1 MTALDVVIDVVID
14 RSAAPDTDLTDLV
27 ESWSWCR
34 APRGTS
40 PAAVLVAEL
49 DPRAPQPA
57 MPDWSLL
64 ARQRFVIAA
73 RTVPELSELLSSAV
87 TRIAIE
93 RRSDA
98 FTLLHAAGLS
108 HPTSGAVAAL
118 VGPSG
123 AGKSTAA
130 QVLGRTLG
138 YLSDEVVAVGRS
150 RRVLPFAKPISIV
163 DHGRPWKRQ
172 AHPDALGMTRHRGE
186 LRLRRLVVL
195 DRHREHSGAPE
206 AWPLDVHTAAES
218 IVPNVSSFGR
228 STRSL
233 AALTALMTE
242 CGGVIRVR
250 YRDAEDLPPL
260 MLRLLDDA
268 ALVQSV
274 ARARVD
280 DEVWIG
286 ETCYLQLGLEL
297 VALAGVGA
305 LVWRMLEAPCPERI
319 LAEGVVAELAS
330 VSGNVSDLA
339 HVERVIGQLV
349 ERGVLVKGVFPD
361 RVTAPMTA

>member
-14 RSAAPDTDLTDLV
+14 RSAAPDSDLTDLV

-34 APRGTS
+34 APRGPS

-64 ARQRFVIAA
+64 ARQRFAFAA
-73 RTVPELSELLSSAV
+73 RTVSELSELLASAV

-98 FTLLHAAGLS
+98 FMLLHAAGLS

-118 VGPSG
+118 VGTSG

-130 QVLGRTLG
+130 RVLGRTLG

-150 RRVLPFAKPISIV
+150 RRVLPFAKPVSIV
-163 DHGRPWKRQ
+163 DPGRPWKRQ

-186 LRLRRLVVL
+186 LKLRRLVVL
-195 DRHREHSGAPE
+195 DRHSAHAGAPE
-206 AWPLDVHTAAES
+206 AWPLDVQTATES
-218 IVPNVSSFGR
+218 IIPQVSSFGR
-228 STRSL
+228 SARPL
-233 AALTALMTE
+233 AALTALMSE
-242 CGGVIRVR
+242 CGGAVRVR
-250 YRDAEDLPPL
+250 YRDADDLPPL
-260 MLRLLDDA
+260 ILRLLDDA
-268 ALVQSV
+268 ALVPSV

-297 VALAGVGA
+297 VALEGVGA
-305 LVWRMLEAPCPERI
+305 LVWHALQAPRPERMLA
-319 LAEGVVAELAS
+319 AEVAAELGS
-330 VSGNVSDLA
+330 VAGFVDD
-339 HVERVIGQLV
+339 VERVIGQLV

-361 RVTAPMTA
+361 RVAAPLTA